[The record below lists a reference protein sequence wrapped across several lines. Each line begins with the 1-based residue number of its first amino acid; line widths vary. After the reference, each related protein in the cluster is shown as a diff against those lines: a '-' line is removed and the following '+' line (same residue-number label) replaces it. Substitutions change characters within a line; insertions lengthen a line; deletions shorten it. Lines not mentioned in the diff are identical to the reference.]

1 MQIKGKGNAEFV
13 IAVCDDNPK
22 VRRKIAVILKEKL
35 SQESFWWYV
44 IEFESAE
51 EVLAYSS
58 CHNNS
63 CITLLFLDI
72 EMEGMN
78 GIQLMQQ
85 LVDSDSVWRI
95 VFVTNHTENI
105 LSSFSIKTIG
115 FIVKPIMVEEINKKL
130 QIVLNE
136 WKKNKSIICKDINGK
151 YLVFKYESILYFK
164 ADRNYCKIFFLNEK
178 GLKIESILLDERI
191 GKLEKNLLDMN
202 FLRIHR
208 SYLVNLLHV
217 DTIHEKVKIDL
228 EQVNL
233 PLGRNYRERAKHTFL
248 VYVADKVRER
258 I

>member
-1 MQIKGKGNAEFV
+1 M
-13 IAVCDDNPK
+13 
-22 VRRKIAVILKEKL
+22 L
-35 SQESFWWYV
+35 
-44 IEFESAE
+44 
-51 EVLAYSS
+51 
-58 CHNNS
+58 
-63 CITLLFLDI
+63 
-72 EMEGMN
+72 
-78 GIQLMQQ
+78 
-85 LVDSDSVWRI
+85 
-95 VFVTNHTENI
+95 
-105 LSSFSIKTIG
+105 KTIG

-136 WKKNKSIICKDINGK
+136 WKKNKSITCKDINGK